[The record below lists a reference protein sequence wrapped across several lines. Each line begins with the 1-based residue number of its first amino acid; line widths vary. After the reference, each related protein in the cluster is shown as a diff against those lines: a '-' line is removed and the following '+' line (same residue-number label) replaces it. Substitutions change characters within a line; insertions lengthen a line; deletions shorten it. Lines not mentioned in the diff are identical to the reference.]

1 VRAYLERKNSH
12 AHKLATARRL
22 EEMPR
27 RRKARADGR
36 ERRQGYQLEAY
47 RDACRA
53 DEVGCIEDPKRYERR
68 LSERVALHTF
78 QKNFCFNIL
87 PLKVVNSEE
96 EGSLSVSLP

>member
-12 AHKLATARRL
+12 AHKLAIARRL

-27 RRKARADGR
+27 RRKAHADGR
-36 ERRQGYQLEAY
+36 ERRQGYPLEAY
-47 RDACRA
+47 RDARRA

-78 QKNFCFNIL
+78 PKNF
-87 PLKVVNSEE
+87 
-96 EGSLSVSLP
+96 